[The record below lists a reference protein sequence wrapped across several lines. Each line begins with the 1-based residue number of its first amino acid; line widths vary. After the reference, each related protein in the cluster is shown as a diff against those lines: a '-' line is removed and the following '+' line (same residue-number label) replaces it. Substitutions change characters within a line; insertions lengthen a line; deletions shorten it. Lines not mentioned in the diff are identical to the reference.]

1 MNYKI
6 QLEKFEGPLDLLLY
20 FIRRDE
26 LDIYDIPISKIT
38 EDFISTINE
47 WKRLN
52 LVIAGD
58 FIVMASTLMR
68 IKAKMMIP
76 RKELDEEGDI
86 IDPRT
91 ELMQKLI
98 DYKRFRNAADILSS
112 MAIQRGRHFK
122 RNITIFKFI
131 YFP

>member
-1 MNYKI
+1 MSYKI

-20 FIRRDE
+20 FIKRDE

-38 EDFISTINE
+38 EDFIDTINE

-52 LVIAGD
+52 LVVAGD

-76 RKELDEEGDI
+76 RKELDEEGVI

-91 ELMQKLI
+91 
-98 DYKRFRNAADILSS
+98 
-112 MAIQRGRHFK
+112 
-122 RNITIFKFI
+122 
-131 YFP
+131 